1 MAISI
6 ATTKNGVYGVANP
19 IAGRVEDAE
28 NELDTVRAVLIS
40 AQAAV
45 NGAWDSESGKAM
57 ASALDSLR
65 FEMVKVSAQMEA
77 LQGMIKARAGS
88 IYANWPEEEAEE

>member
-1 MAISI
+1 MAI
-6 ATTKNGVYGVANP
+6 ATTKSGVYGVANP
-19 IAGRVEDAE
+19 IAGRVKDAE
-28 NELDTVRAVLIS
+28 NDLDTVRAVLIS

-45 NGAWDSESGKAM
+45 NAAWDSDSGKAM
-57 ASALDSLR
+57 ANALDNLR

-77 LQGMIKARAGS
+77 LQGMIVARAGS